1 MRWRL
6 TLLVAAT
13 TSAVALAFLIPLGLI
28 VRSLAEERQLTRAAD
43 SAQTLAAGGGG
54 GRGGRAPRPPPG
66 RARARAEN
74 RLLPRPA
81 DRAPPRAGVAAT
93 MGAATVRE
101 QLKDRRH
108 PITGRVTVWLTDDQV
123 IGVDQTIPR
132 TAKALAGE
140 ASAKKVGGEGIIYAP
155 AAGDDARL
163 AIVRIRLSGAQLHQG
178 VGKAT
183 LILAALGLLMLAL
196 SVVAADALARRVS
209 APIVELAG
217 AADSLHEGQL
227 DTRTQERGPPEIV
240 AMARAL
246 NRLAARIEQLLIA
259 ERESVADLSHR
270 LRTPVTAL
278 RLDTESITDPEI
290 ASRLQLHVDNLER
303 TVDAVL
309 RDARRPVRPNMAAR
323 CDAASVVGER
333 VAFWSAL
340 ADEQGRSLRTR
351 LPARSVWAQIDAV
364 DLTDVVDALIDNAF
378 AHTEEGVPLEVSVT
392 LDPAEGVVLV
402 VEDGG
407 PGLPG
412 TDVVNRG
419 HSNAG
424 SSGLGL
430 DIVRRAA
437 IASGGRLE
445 LGRSRLGGAHVKVV
459 LGSSEMRRPE
469 PTRRQRRAGR
479 SRARWFLARST
490 E

>member
-13 TSAVALAFLIPLGLI
+13 TSAVVLAFLVPLALI
-28 VRSLAEERQLTRAAD
+28 VRSLAEERSLAEASSQ
-43 SAQTLAAGGGG
+43 AQTLAVIAAVQG
-54 GRGGRAPRPPPG
+54 APGVKAWLDDPAKRP
-66 RARARAEN
+66 
-74 RLLPRPA
+74 
-81 DRAPPRAGVAAT
+81 
-93 MGAATVRE
+93 
-101 QLKDRRH
+101 
-108 PITGRVTVWLTDDQV
+108 TGKVTVWLPENQTLGDQV
-123 IGVDQTIPR
+123 SVPPTPE
-132 TAKALAGE
+132 AKAGV
-140 ASAKKVGGEGIIYAP
+140 ASAQKIDGQGVIYSA
-155 AAGDDARL
+155 AAGDDADRRV
-163 AIVRIRLSGAQLHQG
+163 VRIVLSGAELHDG
-178 VGKAT
+178 VGRRT
-183 LILAALGLLMLAL
+183 FILALLGLLMLGL

-209 APIVELAG
+209 HPIRDLAG
-217 AADSLHEGQL
+217 AADSLHEGRL
-227 DTRTQERGPPEIV
+227 ETRTEERGPPEVV

-278 RLDTESITDPEI
+278 RLDTESIDDPVI
-290 ASRLQLHVDNLER
+290 AERLELHVDNLER

-323 CDAASVVGER
+323 CDAATVIGER

-351 LPARSVWAQIDAV
+351 LPAITTWAQIDAV
-364 DLTDVVDALIDNAF
+364 DLTDVVDALIDNVF

-412 TDVVNRG
+412 SDVVNRG

-445 LGRSRLGGAHVKVV
+445 LGRSRLGGAQVKVV
-459 LGSSEMRRPE
+459 LGSSELRRSE
-469 PTRRQRRAGR
+469 PTLRRRRQRGAKQPGGLR
-479 SRARWFLARST
+479 SLFLRLGFR
-490 E
+490 